1 MYHGLLHRRN
11 WFWAWWLLFS
21 TLHLLVSA
29 SYIFCYGIWELD
41 LTPWVSARVNTF
53 IGDAAANAF
62 NFLNL
67 PIPIAAMLGVLDGSR
82 PTVITAASVMIVL
95 DAILYGLGLSGIL
108 WMASF
113 ENETRPR
120 YLGLTP
126 RVVGRGLILAI
137 AYWTISFILGLLM
150 LADSVGLLTASFTWQ
165 NEIDRLLRVMH
176 PLMTVLDLDP
186 VSNFKG
192 LDDYLLHTFAMMLD
206 SAVIGVLVVWGWT
219 WLLPTLGLP
228 HKASLR
234 R

>member
-1 MYHGLLHRRN
+1 MYHELLHRGNR
-11 WFWAWWLLFS
+11 FCAWWLLFS

-53 IGDAAANAF
+53 IGDATANAF

-82 PTVITAASVMIVL
+82 PTVIAAASVMIVL

-113 ENETRPR
+113 ENETQLR
-120 YLGLTP
+120 YLGLMP

-137 AYWTISFILGLLM
+137 AYWAVSFILELLM
-150 LADSVGLLTASFTWQ
+150 LADSLGLLTASFTWQ
-165 NEIDRLLRVMH
+165 TEIEQLLRLMH
-176 PLMTVLDLDP
+176 PVLAVLDLDP
-186 VSNFKG
+186 VSDFKG
-192 LDDYLLHTFAMMLD
+192 LDDYLLRTLAAMID
-206 SAVIGVLVVWGWT
+206 SALIGMMVVWAWY
-219 WLLPTLGLP
+219 WLVP
-228 HKASLR
+228 SR
-234 R
+234 RQPSGKHA